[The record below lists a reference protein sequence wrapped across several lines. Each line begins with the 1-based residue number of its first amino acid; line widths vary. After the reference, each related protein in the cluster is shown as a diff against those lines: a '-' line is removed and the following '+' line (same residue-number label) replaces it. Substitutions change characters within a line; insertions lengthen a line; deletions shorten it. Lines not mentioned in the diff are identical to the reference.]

1 MYNEEFVRILFW
13 ILGGA
18 VALLTTLIGVI
29 YYDLR
34 DSVKKIMETSE
45 HQPILCQAHK
55 DKLNELIRRS
65 NQHERQ
71 IIKYKYAVVDC
82 INAIFNL
89 TKKKIEIT
97 ENHGTPDIIE
107 GLP

>member
-1 MYNEEFVRILFW
+1 MYNEEFVRVLLG
-13 ILGGA
+13 ILGGV
-18 VALLTTLIGVI
+18 VAILITLIGII

-34 DSVKKIMETSE
+34 DSVRKVKEISE